1 MKTKN
6 PFGILMLFL
15 FTFTVIGCD
24 KEENS
29 EEGKK
34 VTDYQEYE
42 LTVASKQL
50 LGFAYFDG
58 KKLFRK
64 VYAVKKDG
72 SQNWESF
79 SAIQNFTYEK
89 GYEYRIRISDTSYL
103 DYDSNAL
110 AWTEHKL
117 LEVLSK
123 EKRDSENLPEN
134 LLLDNYVCLN
144 AKLRYVIEA
153 DNKDEVE
160 KKLMNSNYPTFICK
174 QFVFNREFTE
184 FAMLNENNEFL
195 VLADGLLKRE
205 TINKEDFPESYQLI
219 PMEGRVTATE
229 RWTFLIDLITHRTG
243 ITMDAF
249 TVTLP
254 GSSGNSGDST
264 SQVWL
269 YQDITEQVKA
279 SFPNAGVKTMV
290 FAQII
295 ELLF

>member
-24 KEENS
+24 
-29 EEGKK
+29 
-34 VTDYQEYE
+34 
-42 LTVASKQL
+42 
-50 LGFAYFDG
+50 
-58 KKLFRK
+58 
-64 VYAVKKDG
+64 
-72 SQNWESF
+72 
-79 SAIQNFTYEK
+79 
-89 GYEYRIRISDTSYL
+89 
-103 DYDSNAL
+103 
-110 AWTEHKL
+110 
-117 LEVLSK
+117 
-123 EKRDSENLPEN
+123 
-134 LLLDNYVCLN
+134 
-144 AKLRYVIEA
+144 
-153 DNKDEVE
+153 
-160 KKLMNSNYPTFICK
+160 
-174 QFVFNREFTE
+174 
-184 FAMLNENNEFL
+184 
-195 VLADGLLKRE
+195 
-205 TINKEDFPESYQLI
+205 ESYQLI

-279 SFPNAGVKTMV
+279 SFPNAGVKTVV